1 MSKNESSSSSSG
13 IGVLGLL
20 GVLFVGLK
28 LTGHINWSWWLVTLP
43 FWGLIAL
50 LFAFAIIWLIVWVAM
65 QIIEEVSR
73 KKRVNQIDNND
84 N

>member
-1 MSKNESSSSSSG
+1 MSKNGSGSSSSG

-50 LFAFAIIWLIVWVAM
+50 LFAIAIIWLIVWVAM

-84 N
+84 S